1 MVTFFYLGF
10 LVTVNRLTFR
20 DVHSGTCRDN
30 VDYILSTGQG
40 KYILK
45 SIDIL
50 YSWVTVWAF
59 QDLSYI

>member
-50 YSWVTVWAF
+50 YSWVTVWSF